1 MENYGFAARVGIRAH
16 LYSLPALLAAA
27 ALCVA
32 LEVWLARGE
41 RWWPGLILPGAAC
54 LWALIEAACFF
65 AGLRQRLAG
74 ALGFALLVLLRDIV
88 PAAVLLAVY
97 ALCREL
103 RRRKRLRERDK
114 MQIDDI

>member
-1 MENYGFAARVGIRAH
+1 MENFGFAACVGIRAH
-16 LYSLPALLAAA
+16 PHSLPALLAAA

-32 LEVWLARGE
+32 LEIWLARRE
-41 RWWPGLILPGAAC
+41 KRWPGLILPGAVS

-65 AGLRQRLAG
+65 AGLRQRFAG
-74 ALGFALLVLLRDIV
+74 ALGFALLMLLQEIV
-88 PAAVLLAVY
+88 PAAILLAVY

>member
-1 MENYGFAARVGIRAH
+1 MENYGFAARVGSRIH
-16 LYSLPALLAAA
+16 PHSLPALLSAA

-32 LEVWLARGE
+32 LEVWLARRE
-41 RWWPGLILPGAAC
+41 KRWPGLILPGVAC

-65 AGLRQRLAG
+65 ASLRQRLAG

-88 PAAVLLAVY
+88 PAAILLAVY

>member
-1 MENYGFAARVGIRAH
+1 MENYGFAAHMGTRIH
-16 LYSLPALLAAA
+16 LYSLLVLLAAA
-27 ALCVA
+27 ALCVV
-32 LEVWLARGE
+32 LEVWLARRE
-41 RWWPGLILPGAAC
+41 KRWPGLILPGAAC

-65 AGLRQRLAG
+65 AGLRQRFAG